1 MTDGPP
7 VADSVRCPS
16 CGYQPPLVGEL
27 KNQTMYSLVPPTDL
41 TYDCAGC
48 GVRLREYDLRTML
61 ATSEGPYTIGVA
73 P

>member
-1 MTDGPP
+1 MTEDGP
-7 VADSVRCPS
+7 ACPN
-16 CGYQPPLVGEL
+16 CGTRLPLKGEG

-61 ATSEGPYTIGVA
+61 ATEEGPYTIGVA